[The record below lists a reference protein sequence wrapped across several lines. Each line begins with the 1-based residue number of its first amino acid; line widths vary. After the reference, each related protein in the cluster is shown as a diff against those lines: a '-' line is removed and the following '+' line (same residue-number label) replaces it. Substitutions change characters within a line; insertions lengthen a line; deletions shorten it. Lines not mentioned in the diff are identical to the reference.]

1 MQTYA
6 LAWVDSAHKIHYRV
20 EKVGGENPT
29 WNDRFLFKV
38 PSRFLPSKTSKVP
51 SFTDIQIRRPFGRF
65 QDVLKVAAM
74 VIDGSYLASA
84 VIELSAVG
92 YRDLMGKM
100 IELLTLATRQ
110 HDERIEGLLRR
121 FEGELLH

>member
-6 LAWVDSAHKIHYRV
+6 LVWVDSAHKIHYRV

-29 WNDRFLFKV
+29 WNDRFLFKISPKQDLQGLRPIYAV
-38 PSRFLPSKTSKVP
+38 GCFSDHLVGTVRFLLNDFLDVASKVP
-51 SFTDIQIRRPFGRF
+51 SFTDIQIRRPFGRL

-84 VIELSAVG
+84 VIELSAVA
-92 YRDLMGKM
+92 YRDLMGK
-100 IELLTLATRQ
+100 
-110 HDERIEGLLRR
+110 
-121 FEGELLH
+121 